1 MHPALIKAA
10 LKMAG
15 SSQTDIARERGVTHT
30 TVGSVIFGKGRSAP
44 IEQRISEITGLPLA
58 ELWPQ
63 WHGPDAKP
71 SRRRA
76 LPNAHS
82 AAPRKAALPMLKARP
97 AGEVA
102 CLAWL
107 HPGEVI
113 LDSSAYAALRE
124 HGVQFHLSQCA
135 CAIAN
140 PPRVCGCPDSG
151 VPNDAS

>member
-1 MHPALIKAA
+1 MHPTLIKAA
-10 LKMAG
+10 LQMAG
-15 SSQTDIARERGVTHT
+15 RSQSDIGRELGVASQTVGRVIDRKGHSAR
-30 TVGSVIFGKGRSAP
+30 

-82 AAPRKAALPMLKARP
+82 AAPRRAALPTLQARS
-97 AGEVA
+97 AGDVA
-102 CLAWL
+102 CLAML

-113 LDSSAYAALRE
+113 LDSSAYAALLE

-140 PPRVCGCPDSG
+140 PDGVCGCPDSG
-151 VPNDAS
+151 VPNDAA